1 MRNPFK
7 DYNANMG
14 GVDLF
19 DQSLSTYHMRISS
32 KMWWWLFLAWS
43 TNATVVNA
51 WRLFC
56 KIHGNNIPLLSFIR
70 ELVLET
76 LGKYGRNQPTQSFNT
91 FGIAWIRIKLDTL
104 NHVIVKVS
112 RNIVDVNS
120 VEEGPFSNAKNVTSV
135 CI

>member
-43 TNATVVNA
+43 TNATVVNV
-51 WRLFC
+51 WRLSC
-56 KIHGNNIPLLSFIR
+56 KIHGNNIPLLNFIR

-91 FGIAWIRIKLDTL
+91 F
-104 NHVIVKVS
+104 
-112 RNIVDVNS
+112 
-120 VEEGPFSNAKNVTSV
+120 E
-135 CI
+135 